1 VNDRSSL
8 TNNAIV
14 GHAMMANF
22 SLPVPSH
29 SSQHLRVYL
38 AFFHVRPIITVKK
51 HPDLCYLLCGRPDA
65 GKSAFMWAL
74 YAYAVERNRPA
85 IAISL
90 PELIEDFRQFSREI
104 HLGLIDERPLALNL
118 ISGESMSTSL
128 TKFLAFSSH
137 RFAIMCT
144 GKWPPVRYRL
154 LNKLVNAV
162 MSLSLWGYPDEVY

>member
-1 VNDRSSL
+1 MSVAVNDRSSL

-38 AFFHVRPIITVKK
+38 AFFHERPIITVKK
-51 HPDLCYLLCGRPDA
+51 HPDLCYLLCGRPGS

-74 YAYAVERNRPA
+74 YAYAVEQNRPA

-104 HLGLIDERPLALNL
+104 HLGLIDERPLARNL
-118 ISGESMSTSL
+118 ISGESMSTVL
-128 TKFLAFSSH
+128 TKLFPY
-137 RFAIMCT
+137 AIFRVIYGPASGTVSKSRNREEC
-144 GKWPPVRYRL
+144 V
-154 LNKLVNAV
+154 
-162 MSLSLWGYPDEVY
+162 